1 MDRMAKIKKVYL
13 DDLSV
18 GEKVDMS
25 LEIRLDNGQIIILSL
40 NDKGDDPRFADIVAG
55 RYMEQP
61 TTDGERVYLPGGS
74 SIGLNEIIA
83 TLRNGETTHKRDGKR
98 WITAASLCVATAA
111 VVFAAMAQSQIRM
124 PNGNQ
129 AEGDRLTLNDQDIP
143 LGSMGPDIAFSGLQG
158 VTVPADTIEV
168 DIPLINPEG
177 NTCYFTFE
185 IVADGETLYTSQFL
199 KPGGRI
205 ENVTLR
211 SPLARGEYD
220 AVLKITAYAIDT
232 LTEIDNVNVDFI
244 LTAE

>member
-1 MDRMAKIKKVYL
+1 MAKIKKVYL

-25 LEIRLDNGQIIILSL
+25 LEIRLDNGQIIIFSL

-61 TTDGERVYLPGGS
+61 KTDGERVYLPGGS

-83 TLRNGETTHKRDGKR
+83 TLRNGETTHRRDGKR

-124 PNGNQ
+124 PNGNLS
-129 AEGDRLTLNDQDIP
+129 EGDRLTLNDQSIP
-143 LGSMGPDIAFSGLQG
+143 LGSMGPDIAFSGLHG
-158 VTVPADTIEV
+158 VTVPADTVEV
-168 DIPLINPEG
+168 DIPLINPAG

-185 IVADGETLYTSQFL
+185 IVVDGETVYASQFL

-205 ENVTLR
+205 ESITLR
-211 SPLARGEYD
+211 KPLAKGEYD
-220 AVLKITAYAIDT
+220 AVLKITAYTLDT
-232 LTEIDNVNVDFI
+232 LTEIDGVNVDFI
-244 LTAE
+244 LTAG